1 MNLLPALVVGLT
13 AGFLAVQDCKDEKGT
28 TEKEPERKVA
38 YSVEVFQPISDEEV
52 EEVGEMKET
61 YERIID
67 DEYLRFAMEEDISE
81 EIGDEPE
88 EEPVA
93 EGESI
98 REITE
103 DEYDE
108 GVFNFDRV
116 GLMYFTEDRIL
127 CDGDMVT
134 IDNVREWLG
143 NVDLETQSDE
153 IVVKWIRNF
162 DLSYDIRLE
171 IIEDTYSGSRCWN
184 RSTSTSC
191 SRSLTRARMSCRAYS
206 TAITSCGSSTISSSA
221 TPP

>member
-13 AGFLAVQDCKDEKGT
+13 AGLLAAQDCK
-28 TEKEPERKVA
+28 EKEPERAVA

-52 EEVGEMKET
+52 EEVGEMKEK
-61 YERIID
+61 YEKIVE
-67 DEYLRFAMEEDISE
+67 DEYIRFAMEEDISE
-81 EIGDEPE
+81 EIGDDPEEE
-88 EEPVA
+88 EEPVS

-108 GVFNFDRV
+108 GAFNFERV

-134 IDNVREWLG
+134 IDNVGEWLG

-171 IIEDTYSGSRCWN
+171 IIEDSYSGSH
-184 RSTSTSC
+184 
-191 SRSLTRARMSCRAYS
+191 
-206 TAITSCGSSTISSSA
+206 
-221 TPP
+221 

>member
-1 MNLLPALVVGLT
+1 MHLLPALVVGLT
-13 AGFLAVQDCKDEKGT
+13 AGFLAVQDCKDENWT
-28 TEKEPERKVA
+28 TEKEPER
-38 YSVEVFQPISDEEV
+38 EVFQPISDEEV
-52 EEVGEMKET
+52 EEHDEMNDI
-61 YERIID
+61 YERVVN

-81 EIGDEPE
+81 EIGDDPE
-88 EEPVA
+88 DEPVA

-108 GVFNFDRV
+108 GSFNFERV
-116 GLMYFTEDRIL
+116 GLMYFAEDRIL

-134 IDNVREWLG
+134 IDNVKEWLG

-171 IIEDTYSGSRCWN
+171 IIEDAYSGSR
-184 RSTSTSC
+184 
-191 SRSLTRARMSCRAYS
+191 
-206 TAITSCGSSTISSSA
+206 
-221 TPP
+221 

>member
-1 MNLLPALVVGLT
+1 MHLLPALVVGLT
-13 AGFLAVQDCKDEKGT
+13 AGLLAVQDCKDEKWT
-28 TEKEPERKVA
+28 TEKEPERAVA

-52 EEVGEMKET
+52 EEHNEMKEK
-61 YERIID
+61 YEQIVN

-81 EIGDEPE
+81 EIEEE

-98 REITE
+98 REIAE

-108 GVFNFDRV
+108 GIFNFDRV

-134 IDNVREWLG
+134 IDNVGEWLG

-171 IIEDTYSGSRCWN
+171 IIEDSYSGSH
-184 RSTSTSC
+184 
-191 SRSLTRARMSCRAYS
+191 
-206 TAITSCGSSTISSSA
+206 
-221 TPP
+221 

>member
-1 MNLLPALVVGLT
+1 MHLLPAFVVGLT
-13 AGFLAVQDCKDEKGT
+13 AGFLAMQDCKDEKWT
-28 TEKEPERKVA
+28 KEKEPERPVA

-52 EEVGEMKET
+52 EEHNEMKEK
-61 YERIID
+61 YEEIIN

-81 EIGDEPE
+81 EIGDDPE
-88 EEPVA
+88 EEEDPVA

-108 GVFNFDRV
+108 GTFNFERI

-134 IDNVREWLG
+134 IDNVGEWLG

-171 IIEDTYSGSRCWN
+171 IIEDSYSGSR
-184 RSTSTSC
+184 
-191 SRSLTRARMSCRAYS
+191 
-206 TAITSCGSSTISSSA
+206 
-221 TPP
+221 

>member
-1 MNLLPALVVGLT
+1 MHFLPALVVGLT
-13 AGFLAVQDCKDEKGT
+13 AGLLAVQDCKDEKWT
-28 TEKEPERKVA
+28 TEKEPERAVA
-38 YSVEVFQPISDEEV
+38 YSVEVFQPISDEKV
-52 EEVGEMKET
+52 EEHDEMREK
-61 YERIID
+61 YEQIVN

-81 EIGDEPE
+81 EVGDEPE
-88 EEPVA
+88 EEENPIA

-108 GVFNFDRV
+108 GSFNFDRV

-134 IDNVREWLG
+134 IDNVDEWLG

-171 IIEDTYSGSRCWN
+171 IIEDSYSGSH
-184 RSTSTSC
+184 
-191 SRSLTRARMSCRAYS
+191 
-206 TAITSCGSSTISSSA
+206 
-221 TPP
+221 

>member
-1 MNLLPALVVGLT
+1 MHLLPALVVGLT
-13 AGFLAVQDCKDEKGT
+13 AGFLAAQDCKDEKWT
-28 TEKEPERKVA
+28 KEKEPERAVA

-52 EEVGEMKET
+52 EEMGEMKEK
-61 YERIID
+61 YEQIVE

-81 EIGDEPE
+81 EIGDEEE

-108 GVFNFDRV
+108 GAFNFDRV

-134 IDNVREWLG
+134 IDNVGEWLG
-143 NVDLETQSDE
+143 NVDLDEQSDE

-171 IIEDTYSGSRCWN
+171 IIEDSYSGSH
-184 RSTSTSC
+184 
-191 SRSLTRARMSCRAYS
+191 
-206 TAITSCGSSTISSSA
+206 
-221 TPP
+221 

>member
-1 MNLLPALVVGLT
+1 MHLLPALVVGLT
-13 AGFLAVQDCKDEKGT
+13 AGFLAVQDCKDEKWT
-28 TEKEPERKVA
+28 KEKEPEREVA

-52 EEVGEMKET
+52 EEHNEMKGK
-61 YERIID
+61 YEKIIN

-81 EIGDEPE
+81 EE

-108 GVFNFDRV
+108 GTFNFDRV
-116 GLMYFTEDRIL
+116 GLMYFAEDRVL

-134 IDNVREWLG
+134 IDNVGEWLG

-171 IIEDTYSGSRCWN
+171 IIEDSYSGSH
-184 RSTSTSC
+184 
-191 SRSLTRARMSCRAYS
+191 
-206 TAITSCGSSTISSSA
+206 
-221 TPP
+221 

>member
-1 MNLLPALVVGLT
+1 MHLLPALVVGLT
-13 AGFLAVQDCKDEKGT
+13 AGFLAVQDCKDEKWT
-28 TEKEPERKVA
+28 KEKEPERKVA
-38 YSVEVFQPISDEEV
+38 HYVEVFQPISDEEV
-52 EEVGEMKET
+52 KEHNEMKEK
-61 YERIID
+61 YEQIVN

-81 EIGDEPE
+81 GIGGEPE
-88 EEPVA
+88 EEGEPVA

-108 GVFNFDRV
+108 GTFNFDRV
-116 GLMYFTEDRIL
+116 GLMYFTEDRVL

-134 IDNVREWLG
+134 IDNVDEWLG

-171 IIEDTYSGSRCWN
+171 IIEDAYSGSR
-184 RSTSTSC
+184 
-191 SRSLTRARMSCRAYS
+191 
-206 TAITSCGSSTISSSA
+206 
-221 TPP
+221 

>member
-1 MNLLPALVVGLT
+1 MHLLLALVVGLT
-13 AGFLAVQDCKDEKGT
+13 AGLLAVQDCKDEKWT
-28 TEKEPERKVA
+28 EEKEK
-38 YSVEVFQPISDEEV
+38 
-52 EEVGEMKET
+52 
-61 YERIID
+61 YEKIVD

-81 EIGDEPE
+81 EVGDEPE
-88 EEPVA
+88 EEEDPVA

-108 GVFNFDRV
+108 GAFNFDRV

-134 IDNVREWLG
+134 IDNVGEWLG

-171 IIEDTYSGSRCWN
+171 IIEDSYSGSH
-184 RSTSTSC
+184 
-191 SRSLTRARMSCRAYS
+191 
-206 TAITSCGSSTISSSA
+206 
-221 TPP
+221 

>member
-1 MNLLPALVVGLT
+1 MHLLPALVVGLT
-13 AGFLAVQDCKDEKGT
+13 AGFLAVQDCKDEKWT
-28 TEKEPERKVA
+28 TEKEPERAVA

-52 EEVGEMKET
+52 EEHNEMKET
-61 YERIID
+61 YEKIIN

-81 EIGDEPE
+81 EIEDKSK

-98 REITE
+98 REIAE

-108 GVFNFDRV
+108 GAFNFDRV

-134 IDNVREWLG
+134 IDNVGEWLG

-171 IIEDTYSGSRCWN
+171 IIEDSYSGSH
-184 RSTSTSC
+184 
-191 SRSLTRARMSCRAYS
+191 
-206 TAITSCGSSTISSSA
+206 
-221 TPP
+221 

>member
-1 MNLLPALVVGLT
+1 MHLLPALVVGLT
-13 AGFLAVQDCKDEKGT
+13 AGLLAVQDCKDEKWT

-52 EEVGEMKET
+52 EEHNEMKGK
-61 YERIID
+61 YEQIIN

-88 EEPVA
+88 EEGEPVA

-108 GVFNFDRV
+108 GAFNFDRV
-116 GLMYFTEDRIL
+116 GLMYFTEDRVL

-134 IDNVREWLG
+134 IDNVGEWLG

-162 DLSYDIRLE
+162 DLAYDIRLE
-171 IIEDTYSGSRCWN
+171 IIEDSYSGSR
-184 RSTSTSC
+184 
-191 SRSLTRARMSCRAYS
+191 
-206 TAITSCGSSTISSSA
+206 
-221 TPP
+221 

>member
-1 MNLLPALVVGLT
+1 MHLLPALVVGLT
-13 AGFLAVQDCKDEKGT
+13 AGFLAAQDCKDEKWT
-28 TEKEPERKVA
+28 KEKEPERAIA

-52 EEVGEMKET
+52 KEHNEMREK
-61 YERIID
+61 YEQIVK
-67 DEYLRFAMEEDISE
+67 DEYVLFPMEEDISE
-81 EIGDEPE
+81 EVGDEPEEE

-108 GVFNFDRV
+108 GAFSFDRV

-134 IDNVREWLG
+134 IDNPDEWLG
-143 NVDLETQSDE
+143 TVDLEPSDE

-171 IIEDTYSGSRCWN
+171 IVEDSYSGSR
-184 RSTSTSC
+184 
-191 SRSLTRARMSCRAYS
+191 
-206 TAITSCGSSTISSSA
+206 
-221 TPP
+221 

>member
-1 MNLLPALVVGLT
+1 MHLLPALVVGLT
-13 AGFLAVQDCKDEKGT
+13 AGLLAAQDCKDEKWT
-28 TEKEPERKVA
+28 TEKEPERAVA

-52 EEVGEMKET
+52 EEHNEMKEK
-61 YERIID
+61 YENIVN

-81 EIGDEPE
+81 EIEDESE

-108 GVFNFDRV
+108 GAFNFDRV
-116 GLMYFTEDRIL
+116 GLMYFTEDRVL

-134 IDNVREWLG
+134 IDNVGEWLG

-153 IVVKWIRNF
+153 IIVKWIRNF

-171 IIEDTYSGSRCWN
+171 IVEDSYSGSH
-184 RSTSTSC
+184 
-191 SRSLTRARMSCRAYS
+191 
-206 TAITSCGSSTISSSA
+206 
-221 TPP
+221 

>member
-13 AGFLAVQDCKDEKGT
+13 AGLLAAQDCKDEKRT
-28 TEKEPERKVA
+28 KEKEPERAVA
-38 YSVEVFQPISDEEV
+38 YSVEVFTPISDEEV
-52 EEVGEMKET
+52 EEANEMREK
-61 YERIID
+61 YEKIVE
-67 DEYLRFAMEEDISE
+67 DEYIRFAMEEDISE
-81 EIGDEPE
+81 EVGDDPE
-88 EEPVA
+88 EGEKPVA

-108 GVFNFDRV
+108 GAFNFERV
-116 GLMYFTEDRIL
+116 GLMYFTEDRVL

-134 IDNVREWLG
+134 IDNVSEWLG

-171 IIEDTYSGSRCWN
+171 IIEDSYSGSH
-184 RSTSTSC
+184 
-191 SRSLTRARMSCRAYS
+191 
-206 TAITSCGSSTISSSA
+206 
-221 TPP
+221 

>member
-1 MNLLPALVVGLT
+1 MHLLPALVVGLT
-13 AGFLAVQDCKDEKGT
+13 AGLLAIQDYKDEKLT
-28 TEKEPERKVA
+28 EEKEPERAVA
-38 YSVEVFQPISDEEV
+38 YSVEVFQPISDEEA
-52 EEVGEMKET
+52 EEAGEIREK
-61 YERIID
+61 YEGIVN

-81 EIGDEPE
+81 EIEDESE

-108 GVFNFDRV
+108 GAFNFDRV

-134 IDNVREWLG
+134 IDNVGEWLG

-171 IIEDTYSGSRCWN
+171 IVEDAYSGSC
-184 RSTSTSC
+184 
-191 SRSLTRARMSCRAYS
+191 
-206 TAITSCGSSTISSSA
+206 
-221 TPP
+221 

>member
-1 MNLLPALVVGLT
+1 MHLLPALVVGLT
-13 AGFLAVQDCKDEKGT
+13 AGFLAVQDCKDEEWTK
-28 TEKEPERKVA
+28 EKEPEREVA
-38 YSVEVFQPISDEEV
+38 YSIETPLFASDEEV
-52 EEVGEMKET
+52 EEHNEMKET
-61 YERIID
+61 YEGIV

-81 EIGDEPE
+81 EIGDDPEEE

-103 DEYDE
+103 DEYGE
-108 GVFNFDRV
+108 GAFDFDRV
-116 GLMYFTEDRIL
+116 GLMYFTEDRVL

-134 IDNVREWLG
+134 IDNVGEWLG

-171 IIEDTYSGSRCWN
+171 IVEDAYSGSR
-184 RSTSTSC
+184 
-191 SRSLTRARMSCRAYS
+191 
-206 TAITSCGSSTISSSA
+206 
-221 TPP
+221 

>member
-1 MNLLPALVVGLT
+1 MHLLPALVVGLT
-13 AGFLAVQDCKDEKGT
+13 AGLLAVQDCKDEKWT
-28 TEKEPERKVA
+28 KEKEPERAVA

-52 EEVGEMKET
+52 EEVGEMKEK
-61 YERIID
+61 YEKIID

-88 EEPVA
+88 EEEEPVA

-108 GVFNFDRV
+108 GTFNFDRV

-134 IDNVREWLG
+134 IDNVDEWLG

-171 IIEDTYSGSRCWN
+171 IIEDSYSGSR
-184 RSTSTSC
+184 
-191 SRSLTRARMSCRAYS
+191 
-206 TAITSCGSSTISSSA
+206 
-221 TPP
+221 

>member
-1 MNLLPALVVGLT
+1 MHLLPALVVGLT
-13 AGFLAVQDCKDEKGT
+13 AGFLAVQDCKDEKWT
-28 TEKEPERKVA
+28 KEKESERAVA

-52 EEVGEMKET
+52 EEVGQMKEK
-61 YERIID
+61 YEKIIN

-81 EIGDEPE
+81 EIGDDPVEE

-108 GVFNFDRV
+108 GAFNFDRV
-116 GLMYFTEDRIL
+116 GLMYFTEDRVL

-134 IDNVREWLG
+134 IDNVGEWLG

-171 IIEDTYSGSRCWN
+171 IIEDSYSGSR
-184 RSTSTSC
+184 
-191 SRSLTRARMSCRAYS
+191 
-206 TAITSCGSSTISSSA
+206 
-221 TPP
+221 

>member
-1 MNLLPALVVGLT
+1 MHLLPALVVGLT
-13 AGFLAVQDCKDEKGT
+13 AGFLAVQDCKDEKWT
-28 TEKEPERKVA
+28 KEKEPEREVA
-38 YSVEVFQPISDEEV
+38 YYVEVFQPISDEEV
-52 EEVGEMKET
+52 KEHNEMKEK
-61 YERIID
+61 YEQIVN

-88 EEPVA
+88 EEEDPVA

-108 GVFNFDRV
+108 EAFNFDRV

-134 IDNVREWLG
+134 IDNVGEWLG

-171 IIEDTYSGSRCWN
+171 IIEDAYSGSH
-184 RSTSTSC
+184 
-191 SRSLTRARMSCRAYS
+191 
-206 TAITSCGSSTISSSA
+206 
-221 TPP
+221 